1 MACLKPDSDTELV
14 IPYDCEDKFCS
25 FNVSEFE
32 NSVVKLISIT
42 RIDTLGRR
50 VRQRVTIINENNS
63 WDKQRIIKCQNFNS
77 FSNFIANTFD
87 NDEHDE
93 NDFSLTAYEV

>member
-14 IPYDCEDKFCS
+14 IPYDCEDKSCS

-50 VRQRVTIINENNS
+50 VRQRVTIIDENNS
-63 WDKQRIIKCQNFNS
+63 
-77 FSNFIANTFD
+77 
-87 NDEHDE
+87 
-93 NDFSLTAYEV
+93 

>member
-14 IPYDCEDKFCS
+14 IPYDCEDKSCS

-50 VRQRVTIINENNS
+50 VRQRVTIIDENNS

-77 FSNFIANTFD
+77 FSNFIVNTFD

-93 NDFSLTAYEV
+93 NDSSLTAYEV

>member
-1 MACLKPDSDTELV
+1 MACLKPDPDTELV
-14 IPYDCEDKFCS
+14 IPYDFEDKFCS
-25 FNVSEFE
+25 FNFSEFE

-50 VRQRVTIINENNS
+50 VRQRFTIIDENNS
-63 WDKQRIIKCQNFNS
+63 WGKQRIIKCQNFNS

-93 NDFSLTAYEV
+93 NDSSLNAYEV

>member
-50 VRQRVTIINENNS
+50 VRQELQSLMKIILEINRES
-63 WDKQRIIKCQNFNS
+63 
-77 FSNFIANTFD
+77 SNAKI
-87 NDEHDE
+87 
-93 NDFSLTAYEV
+93 LTVFQILLQILLTMTSMMRMTPH

>member
-14 IPYDCEDKFCS
+14 IPYDCEDKSCS

-50 VRQRVTIINENNS
+50 VRQRFTIIDENNS
-63 WDKQRIIKCQNFNS
+63 WGKQRIIKCQNFNS

-93 NDFSLTAYEV
+93 NDSSLNAYEV